1 MKTRRNCDITRFV
14 LLLVIVL
21 LVNFIGSL
29 RFFRIDLTA
38 EKRFSLSDV
47 TIDLLNSFDEQIYVK
62 VYLEGDFPAG
72 FQRLQ
77 REAKQ
82 MLDEFRAYNPG
93 IQYEF
98 IDPAGA
104 EDSKVNQEV
113 FEQLQFKGLKYYE
126 LMENTSGGQSVQRVF
141 PGAILNLGDREV
153 PVNLLIDQLGA
164 SPEQQI
170 NASVQNL
177 EYALANAVRSL
188 VKTDKPSIAFLQG
201 HGELTPENILDFARS
216 LSQNY
221 NVDRFNLRKFK
232 SDSTGQS
239 LSILDQQRRL
249 NRFDAVVIA
258 KPRKAFNDLDKF
270 LLDQYVM
277 TGGKLLWLIDAV
289 QADMDSLS
297 ERPQFMS
304 FPIYDRLNI
313 DDMLF
318 RYGARINTN
327 LVLDRIAAGVSDTR
341 RTYPWIYF
349 PMIMPQVKHPIAKDV
364 NAIKLEFPSSVDT
377 IISPGVKK
385 TFLMRSSPYSRI
397 VATPH
402 IVKLQKL
409 YELPPEQFFNQRN
422 VPVALLLEGE
432 FQSAFVNRVTPR
444 EESGESIKLIEK
456 SKPTQQLVIADGDVI
471 RNQLNLLNPDMPK
484 GTPLPLGF
492 DQFTGAQYG
501 NKDFMLNAVDYLL
514 DDSGLIAI
522 RSREL
527 KIRLLD
533 NTRIKNNKLI
543 WQLVNTIVP
552 IVLIVLMGLVYTLI
566 RKRRYARK

>member
-1 MKTRRNCDITRFV
+1 MKTRRNRDITRFV

-104 EDSKVNQEV
+104 EDSKINQEV

-364 NAIKLEFPSSVDT
+364 NAVKLEFPSSVDT

-385 TFLMRSSPYSRI
+385 TFLMRTSPYSRI

-409 YELPPEQFFNQRN
+409 YELPPEQFFTQGNI
-422 VPVALLLEGE
+422 PVALLLEGE
-432 FQSAFVNRVTPR
+432 FQSTFVNRVTPR
-444 EESGESIKLIEK
+444 EESGEPVKLIEK
-456 SKPTQQLVIADGDVI
+456 SVPTQQLVVADGDVI

-543 WQLVNTIVP
+543 WQLVNTALP
-552 IVLIVLMGLVYTLI
+552 IALIVLLGLVYTLI